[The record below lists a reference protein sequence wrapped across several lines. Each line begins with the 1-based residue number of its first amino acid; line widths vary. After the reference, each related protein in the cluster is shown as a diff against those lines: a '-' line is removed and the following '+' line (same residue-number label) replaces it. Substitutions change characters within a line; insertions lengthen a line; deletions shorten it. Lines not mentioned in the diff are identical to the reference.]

1 MIWVPL
7 IAAVAACGVSLALT
21 AYMISVSHR
30 NRLYDQPDPRK
41 VHRQATPRLGGVG
54 IIGAALVV
62 GVPMFAYLIDPST
75 DAGWVKLKHYSA
87 LTIGASFVFVMGV
100 LDDLWGV
107 SSRLKLITL
116 LAASCVF
123 CASGAGLGEV
133 VYDFQAAIEFPW
145 LSWILTAA
153 WITGMA
159 VAFNFIDGLD
169 GLSGGLA
176 LMAFGVLAYF
186 QLDANHYAAAVPPL
200 VMAGAIVGFL
210 HFNRPPA
217 RTFMGDGG
225 SLTIGYLIGAM
236 TIAANAEPQLGTMRA
251 MIVPSLAMSVALVDT
266 ALTMFRR
273 RYEQRRSMFTA
284 ERGHIHHRLL
294 DRGLRPGQAVL
305 AIHAV
310 SAVAVAIGICSLPLA
325 GWSTLGGLA
334 LVIPLLWGLFHAAG
348 SMRTTQM
355 VSAIRS
361 KRQMDR
367 NSKRHRTACEALQLE
382 FDSVKTFSEWWQT
395 VCDAAEQLQFARVEL
410 PITKAMNGEPM
421 TFRWVNS
428 DEETEMET
436 VGRSIDARLPICLH
450 SEDATFA
457 DVRVPIRESL
467 ESASER
473 LALFSRL
480 MSENGRSALRR
491 LQRLEEPSNHAIAAR
506 PRGEFSDLR
515 VAVVHDFF
523 YTYAGAERVVEQIIR
538 VVPHCDMFG
547 LFDFL
552 PEESRG
558 FLQSKPVKTTFLQR
572 MPLARTKHRAYLPLM
587 PLAIEQLDVSG
598 YDLVVSS
605 SYLAAKGV
613 ITGPDQTHVC
623 YCHSPARYAW
633 DLQHQYLREAGLGYG
648 PKGMFAR
655 AILHYLRNWD
665 VRTAMGVDHFLAN
678 SQFVARR
685 ISKFYRR
692 EAVVIHPPVDVETF
706 TPSADIRDDYY
717 LTASRLVGYKKI
729 DLIVEAF
736 NRTPDRKLVV
746 IGDGPE
752 RQRLERMAGPNVVFR
767 GQLAKP
773 SLVRHLQRA
782 RAFVFAAEEDFG
794 IAPVEAMA
802 CGTPVIAYRKGG
814 VTESLLE
821 GKAGVFYDE
830 QTAESL
836 LGAIQRFESQEPI
849 DEADRLAT
857 RQRAEQFSSDA
868 FVEQLTDFLKE
879 VTRNGRARRTGAAR
893 RLVDRSSGGAAGP
906 HRRSDESLGQTL
918 RTNHKDYPPADEA
931 DDAPD
936 GER

>member
-7 IAAVAACGVSLALT
+7 MAAVAACGVSLALT
-21 AYMISVSHR
+21 AYLISVSHR
-30 NRLYDQPDPRK
+30 HRLYDQPDPRK

-54 IIGAALVV
+54 VIGAALIV
-62 GVPMFAYLIDPST
+62 GVPAFAYLIDPTT
-75 DAGWVKLKHYSA
+75 DSGWVQLKHYAA
-87 LTIGASFVFVMGV
+87 LVIGASFVFVMGA

-133 VYDFQAAIEFPW
+133 VYDFQAAIRFPW
-145 LSWILTAA
+145 LSWILTAV

-186 QLDANHYAAAVPPL
+186 QLDAHNYAAAVAPL

-210 HFNRPPA
+210 HFNRHPA
-217 RTFMGDGG
+217 RTFMGDSG

-236 TIAANAEPQLGTMRA
+236 TIAANAEPELGTLRA
-251 MIVPSLAMSVALVDT
+251 MVIPSLAMSVALVDT
-266 ALTMFRR
+266 GLTMFRR

-294 DRGLRPGQAVL
+294 DRGLRPKQAVL
-305 AIHAV
+305 LIHAV
-310 SAVAVAIGICSLPLA
+310 SAMAVVIGIGSLPLV
-325 GWSTLGGLA
+325 GWSTLGGLS
-334 LVIPLLWGLFHAAG
+334 LVVPLLWGLFHAAG

-355 VSAIRS
+355 ISAIRS

-367 NSKRHRTACEALQLE
+367 NSRRHRTACEALQLE
-382 FDSVKTFSEWWQT
+382 FDSAKTFSEWWQT

-410 PITKAMNGEPM
+410 PISKAMNGEPM
-421 TFRWVNS
+421 TFRWVNA
-428 DEETEMET
+428 DEDTPMET
-436 VGRSIDARLPICLH
+436 VGHSIDAKLPICINAD
-450 SEDATFA
+450 ETNFA
-457 DVRVPIRESL
+457 DVRVPIGASL

-480 MSENGRSALRR
+480 MSENGRTALCRI
-491 LQRLEEPSNHAIAAR
+491 QRLEEPSNHAIAAR

-523 YTYAGAERVVEQIIR
+523 YTYAGAERVVEQILQ
-538 VVPHCDMFG
+538 VVPHCDVFG

-552 PEESRG
+552 PEDSRG
-558 FLQSKPVKTTFLQR
+558 FLHSKPVTTTFLQR

-598 YDLVVSS
+598 YDLVISS

-633 DLQHQYLREAGLGYG
+633 DLQHQYLREAKLGFG
-648 PKGMFAR
+648 PKGLFAR
-655 AILHYLRNWD
+655 TILHYLRNWD
-665 VRTAMGVDHFLAN
+665 VRTALGVDHFLAN

-706 TPSADIRDDYY
+706 TPSVEVRDDYY
-717 LTASRLVGYKKI
+717 LTASRLVGYKKV
-729 DLIVEAF
+729 DLIIEAF
-736 NRTPDRKLVV
+736 HRTPERKLIV

-752 RQRLERMAGPNVVFR
+752 RKKLERMAGPNVVFR
-767 GQLAKP
+767 GQLGKP
-773 SLVRHLQRA
+773 SLVLHLQRA
-782 RAFVFAAEEDFG
+782 KAFIFAAEEDFG

-830 QTAESL
+830 QSADSL
-836 LGAIQRFESQEPI
+836 LDAIERFESQGPI
-849 DEADRLAT
+849 DEIDRLAT
-857 RQRAEQFSSDA
+857 RQRAEQFSNEV
-868 FVEQLTDFLKE
+868 FVEQLTAFLKE
-879 VTRNGRARRTGAAR
+879 VIRHGQARRTGAAR
-893 RLVDRSSGGAAGP
+893 RLTDRRSEVVAGP
-906 HRRSDESLGQTL
+906 HHSPGESRGQSLLADQDDLKRPAGGGSTL
-918 RTNHKDYPPADEA
+918 YEEP
-931 DDAPD
+931 
-936 GER
+936 

>member
-1 MIWVPL
+1 MIWIPL
-7 IAAVAACGVSLALT
+7 IGAVAACAVSLSLT
-21 AYMISVSHR
+21 AYVISVSHR
-30 NRLYDQPDPRK
+30 LRLYDQPDHRK

-54 IIGAALVV
+54 IIGAALLV
-62 GVPMFAYLIDPST
+62 GVPLFACLVDPST
-75 DAGWVKLKHYSA
+75 EGGWVELKHYSA
-87 LTIGASFVFVMGV
+87 LAIGALFVFVMGV
-100 LDDLWGV
+100 LDDLWEV

-133 VYDFQAAIEFPW
+133 VYDFQAAIRFPW

-186 QLDANHYAAAVPPL
+186 QLDAHHYAAAVAPL
-200 VMAGAIVGFL
+200 VMAGAIAGFL

-236 TIAANAEPQLGTMRA
+236 TIAANAEPRPGTMRA
-251 MIVPSLAMSVALVDT
+251 MVVPSLAMSVALVDT
-266 ALTMFRR
+266 ALTLFRR
-273 RYEQRRSMFTA
+273 RYEQRRSLFTA

-294 DRGLRPGQAVL
+294 DRGLHPRQAVL
-305 AIHAV
+305 LIHAV
-310 SAVAVAIGICSLPLA
+310 SAMAVAIGVCSLPLV

-334 LVIPLLWGLFHAAG
+334 LVVPLLWGLFHAAG
-348 SMRTTQM
+348 SVRTTQM
-355 VSAIRS
+355 ISAIRS
-361 KRQMDR
+361 KREIDR
-367 NSKRHRTACEALQLE
+367 DSRRHRNACEALQLE
-382 FDSVKTFSEWWQT
+382 FDSAKTFSEWWQT
-395 VCDAAEQLQFARVEL
+395 VCDAAEQLRFARIEM
-410 PITKAMNGEPM
+410 PIAKAMNGEPM
-421 TFRWVNS
+421 TFRWVNAEG
-428 DEETEMET
+428 DGEMED
-436 VGRSIDARLPICLH
+436 VGRSIDAKLPICT
-450 SEDATFA
+450 DAEVTNFA
-457 DVRVPIRESL
+457 EVRVPVGSSL

-480 MSENGRSALRR
+480 MSDSGCAALRR
-491 LQRLEEPSNHAIAAR
+491 IQRMEEPPCHAIAAQ

-538 VVPHCDMFG
+538 VVPQCDVFG
-547 LFDFL
+547 LFDFV
-552 PEESRG
+552 PDESRG
-558 FLQSKPVKTTFLQR
+558 FLCSKPVSTTFLQR

-587 PLAIEQLDVSG
+587 PLAIEQLDVSD
-598 YDLVVSS
+598 YDLVISS

-633 DLQHQYLREAGLGYG
+633 DLQHQYLREAGLGFG
-648 PKGMFAR
+648 PQGILAR
-655 AILHYLRNWD
+655 TILHYLRNWD
-665 VRTAMGVDHFLAN
+665 VRTALGVDHFLAN
-678 SQFVARR
+678 SRFVARR

-692 EAVVIHPPVDVETF
+692 EAVVIHPPVDVDTF
-706 TPSADIRDDYY
+706 VPSVDVRDDYY

-729 DLIVEAF
+729 DVIIEAF
-736 NRTPDRKLVV
+736 NRTPDRRLIV

-752 RQRLERMAGPNVVFR
+752 RRRLERLAGSNVVLR
-767 GQLAKP
+767 GQLGKA

-802 CGTPVIAYRKGG
+802 CGTPVIAFRKGG
-814 VTESLLE
+814 VTESLEE
-821 GKAGVFYDE
+821 GKAGIFYDE
-830 QTAESL
+830 QSADSL
-836 LGAIQRFESQEPI
+836 LEAIERFESQGPLNEI
-849 DEADRLAT
+849 DRIAT
-857 RQRAEQFSSDA
+857 RRRAEQFSNDA
-868 FVEQLTDFLKE
+868 FVEHLTSFLRE
-879 VTRNGRARRTGAAR
+879 VTGNGHRRAGASR
-893 RLVDRSSGGAAGP
+893 RLEDRLPRAI
-906 HRRSDESLGQTL
+906 ESRHCSTEDVGQTL
-918 RTNHKDYPPADEA
+918 PEAPGELPPI
-931 DDAPD
+931 DDVFPGTD
-936 GER
+936 Q